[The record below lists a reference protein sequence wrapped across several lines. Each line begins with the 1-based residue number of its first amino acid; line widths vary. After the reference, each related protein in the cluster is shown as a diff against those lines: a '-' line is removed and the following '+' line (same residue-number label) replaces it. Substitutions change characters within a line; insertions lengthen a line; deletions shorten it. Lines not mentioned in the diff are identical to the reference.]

1 MGAPACRLRRS
12 RGDRVL
18 DGRARGG
25 RTNSTGRRGHPAA
38 VPGAVRPPR
47 PGAAA
52 GRPSPGAVRPVPR
65 PGPLPGAPLL
75 RPSARAPGPVAG
87 VPVAARLPVT
97 VFSGPSATGVVRDVP
112 PPWPRGVPVPGRR
125 GSPAGRGRV
134 GVCWAVLVMT
144 LCIGVPVGSARDV
157 PGSNFWLGILY
168 GAPGR
173 GGKDVAERVGG
184 AGTFAYPGDLRA
196 REPITAGVPRVNF
209 GREVDGSEGV
219 GGDSIGD
226 TRTYPEGPP
235 GGAAPPAERSS
246 PRHSDYE
253 SGQPCASTSP
263 DPPRSRRGVQDG

>member
-1 MGAPACRLRRS
+1 MPW
-12 RGDRVL
+12 
-18 DGRARGG
+18 
-25 RTNSTGRRGHPAA
+25 PAA
-38 VPGAVRPPR
+38 CVGAAETASRTVVASAAVRDPRAAVAAPRPFPGAVRAPR

-52 GRPSPGAVRPVPR
+52 GWPSPGAVRPVPR
-65 PGPLPGAPLL
+65 PGPLPGAPVL
-75 RPSARAPGPVAG
+75 RASARAPDPVAE
-87 VPVAARLPVT
+87 VSARLPVT
-97 VFSGPSATGVVRDVP
+97 VFSGPSATGAVRGVP

-125 GSPAGRGRV
+125 GSRRVGGRV

-144 LCIGVPVGSARDV
+144 LCMGVPVGSARDV

-173 GGKDVAERVGG
+173 GGKDVAARVGG
-184 AGTFAYPGDLRA
+184 AGTFAYPGDSRA
-196 REPITAGVPRVNF
+196 CEPITAGVPRVNS

-235 GGAAPPAERSS
+235 GGAAPSAERSS

-263 DPPRSRRGVQDG
+263 